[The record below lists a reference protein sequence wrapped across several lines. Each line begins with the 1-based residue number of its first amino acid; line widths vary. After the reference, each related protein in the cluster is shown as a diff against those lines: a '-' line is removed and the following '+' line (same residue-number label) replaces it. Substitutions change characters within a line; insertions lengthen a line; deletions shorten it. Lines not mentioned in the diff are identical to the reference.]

1 MTVQTKFSKLEN
13 DTPVTEKC
21 EQIILACTIDAA
33 MKGGADKILSAR
45 ACVSSLRATATDGQA
60 TVSGKLNV
68 KAIFLNREGETDSV
82 DYVSDF
88 TKTVACPSAVEGAT
102 VTARAEI
109 ADVQAT
115 AEGDTIKIQTVVGLC
130 PTVIVH
136 REYELLDEAEGAF
149 VKRGESS
156 FTRCLGVTN
165 TDVSVDEQY
174 SVGAVVEKILA
185 FDCAAEVTKVTEDG
199 AGALVE
205 GEADVTVVYVSD
217 GKTVQKNMTLP
228 FVQRIEG
235 EEGAAYDVC
244 AEVRDSKLVIGGS
257 ATENVFEVKADIT
270 LTATVWKSYT
280 SDLVTDVY
288 CPTKEMK
295 LSRMCLSYDKFCK
308 ICRTR
313 ERISGSVEA
322 GENGVGVSRIAA
334 ALERENSVAT
344 VDVKEGTA
352 TVEGVLSVTVI
363 YRDDNE
369 DCRSVDV
376 DLPYSCEATLC
387 GEADKVDVEV
397 SACDIS
403 AKVKRDSEIEVTATI
418 CVTVRNTVSCKV
430 CAIDGVEE
438 GADIAPC
445 DDAVSIYYAKKG
457 ETLWDIAKKL
467 SMSPEDIAAQ
477 NPSLGEETAAGDK
490 VVVYREIAV

>member
-1 MTVQTKFSKLEN
+1 MTVQTKFCKFQN
-13 DTPVTEKC
+13 DVPVKEKC

-33 MKGGADKILSAR
+33 MKGGADKVLSAR
-45 ACVSSLRATATDGQA
+45 ASVSGLNATATDGQA

-68 KAIFLNREGETDSV
+68 KAIYLTPEGEIDSV

-88 TKTVACPSAVEGAT
+88 TKAIACPSAVEGAT

-109 ADVQAT
+109 ADVQAA
-115 AEGDTIKIQTVVGLC
+115 AEGGVIKIQTVVGLC
-130 PTVIVH
+130 PTVIV
-136 REYELLDEAEGAF
+136 RKEYELLDEAEGAY
-149 VKRGESS
+149 VKRGECT
-156 FTRCLGVTN
+156 FTRCLGVTD
-165 TDVSVDEQY
+165 TDVSADEQY
-174 SVGAVVEKILA
+174 SVGAIVEKVLA
-185 FDCAAEVTKVTEDG
+185 FDTTAEVTKVTEDG

-235 EEGAAYDVC
+235 EEGAVYDVT
-244 AEVRDSKLVIGGS
+244 ADVKDSKLVIGGS

-270 LTATVWKSYT
+270 LTAMVFKSYT
-280 SDLVTDVY
+280 SELITDVF

-295 LSRMCLSYDKFCK
+295 LSRMCLSYDTFRKA
-308 ICRTR
+308 CRTR

-322 GENGVGVSRIAA
+322 GENGIGVSRIAA

-344 VDVKEGTA
+344 VDVKDGVA
-352 TVEGVLSVTVI
+352 TVEGVLAVTVV

-369 DCRSVDV
+369 DYKSVDV
-376 DLPYSCEATLC
+376 DLPYSCEASLC
-387 GEADKVDVEV
+387 GEADKVDVTV
-397 SACDIS
+397 AACDIS
-403 AKVKRDSEIEVTATI
+403 AKVKRDSEIEVIATI
-418 CVTVRNTVSCKV
+418 CVTAKIAATGMINAT
-430 CAIDGVEE
+430 DGVEE

-445 DDAVSIYYAKKG
+445 EDAVGIYYAKKG
-457 ETLWDIAKKL
+457 ETLWDIAKRL
-467 SMSPEDIAAQ
+467 SASPEEIAAQ
-477 NPSLGEETAAGDK
+477 NPGLADQTEEGDK